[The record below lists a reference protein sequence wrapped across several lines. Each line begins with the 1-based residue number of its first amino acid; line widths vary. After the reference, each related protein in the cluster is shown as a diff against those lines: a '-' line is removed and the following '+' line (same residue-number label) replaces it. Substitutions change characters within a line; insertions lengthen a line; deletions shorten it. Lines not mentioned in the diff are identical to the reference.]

1 MSEIIKISGVVHR
14 IGATE
19 VVSEKFSK
27 RELVLDIS
35 EKFTNYLSIQ
45 VVNDK
50 TTLLDNLKKGDQIAV
65 KINLRG
71 REWVDKRTGEVKY
84 FNTIEAWGIEYAN
97 IGYTPKQPEE
107 NNRVENNLVT
117 KETNSD
123 PFSDFLNFKE

>member
-14 IGATE
+14 VGATE
-19 VVSEKFSK
+19 VLSEKFSK

-71 REWVDKRTGEVKY
+71 REWVDKRTGEIKY

>member
-19 VVSEKFSK
+19 VLSEKFSK